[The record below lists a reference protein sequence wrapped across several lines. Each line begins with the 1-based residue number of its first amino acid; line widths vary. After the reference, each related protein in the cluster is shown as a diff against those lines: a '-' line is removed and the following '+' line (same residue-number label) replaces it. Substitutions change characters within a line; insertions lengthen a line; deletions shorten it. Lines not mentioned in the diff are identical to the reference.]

1 MSDLFYSPEQIALG
15 LEATSAPRS
24 VTQATGVAGLMPS
37 TADQAAFQEQVLQR
51 VNVGLQGLRAPSA
64 PGASAYFNPTT
75 NQMFAG
81 GRAFDIRDVGSAL
94 QASQALTPSA
104 PPPGAGWQPLTQ
116 RGFTDYLAGF
126 SERRGTGE
134 LLARGGRAAVGGLIG
149 GVGRG
154 IEMLGAPETGAAIA
168 GFGEAVTGQDEF
180 DRQRSAVIQ
189 RSNSLFNNIVDAA
202 IEGVPSVLT
211 SGAAALAGGVAG
223 GLVAGPAGAAAGAA
237 TAATLARART
247 IGAVGGLLA
256 TSFPQQLNTFYE
268 AARDARTP
276 DGQPA
281 YDVTNSQIQLQIAGG
296 ALATSLLDVIAPGR
310 VAGSISRT
318 LSGAIEEAS
327 QRAVTGLAR
336 AKSVGGAAVRSGLEE
351 AGTEALQTVVEQ
363 ALFDPQFR
371 SLLTANDWKA
381 LAPYAVERY
390 GENALIAAGAGALLG
405 AGFGGAGRFIET
417 GREPRDI
424 LQNQGQQAPQGRDL
438 GGGQFGP
445 PAPEQYGPF
454 GPEQFGPPAPE
465 QFGPF
470 GPEQFGP
477 AAPEQFGPFGRDQF
491 GPPAPMQFGPGGPE
505 QFGPPA
511 PIGAR
516 GDLGQFGP
524 FGRDQFGPPAPM
536 QFGPAGPAQ
545 FGPPAPSG
553 TVPSGQAA
561 LRRPTPPVQLGE
573 TQAGNQLLAL
583 RRQME
588 LRQAEAQRA
597 AQPPAPTAAER
608 DYEAALAQATVNRPL
623 TLDTEAVVT
632 GRNPGA
638 DNARRSVVQQFNG
651 LTKAQQDE
659 VLTGYGD
666 DPATF
671 LARVE
676 RMPTVETQRVRRQ
689 LNAIAETAPGEAA
702 IPTAL
707 PAPVAEIAPALA
719 APTMVQPVA
728 PTPAA
733 PTIPPGRAMWAGP
746 DADIPVTVSAEAPQ
760 LGPDGRYYQRVS
772 YEGRDSYV
780 PADQLTPAA
789 PTNLRRGR
797 ARAAETGQVGQ
808 GRVVERAAADEGR
821 APTEAGGRNRA
832 LRRGAGAQAQAAQ
845 EVAPAPAPA
854 VEAAPPRPLEVPAAP
869 VAAQRP
875 NFDAQIDRA
884 AASGELLTL
893 RDELEARVERE
904 AEQGRSTTELT
915 QAIEKIEA
923 RLAAP
928 PVPAAEGVLPPTH
941 PQSRWAAVMDDEGE
955 GYNKLSP
962 EARRE
967 WDRLVATGVPLSSST
982 AQQVEREFP
991 SEETQATLRK
1001 IAFARKTLEAGT
1013 ASEKTL
1019 NNASAEL
1026 VRLSEDPNPQIADA
1040 AKEALGWDTGR
1051 PSLTDWN
1058 TRTNWKNADG
1068 TDARPMAPGRVQML
1082 VQTFLSKLATKPKVT
1097 VVANQQELQRT
1108 NPALYARA
1116 NAARSQGD
1124 FATANAAGYAF
1135 GDGNVIIFTDRI
1147 ANEQHL
1153 RFVLAHETF
1162 GHFGLR
1168 GILPRDRFDAA
1179 MESIYDTDPQA
1190 RAAADA
1196 AMDTRGLSKPEAV
1209 EEYLS
1214 DYASMLATS
1223 TVARVWNAIK
1233 RFFNALGIKSGDSMT
1248 RYLLDQSRRYVRDGR
1263 QGAVFESAAV
1273 AQRLHDVESGVHA
1286 DGRYSPASAYSTATL
1301 ARAYFDKMGVMPT
1314 SLDGLFKAITDRTI
1328 NARATFE
1335 EFKDKFLRLPAFS
1348 ALENPGSFQVN
1359 QLIGSMVNIAM
1370 AMKTRMNEN
1379 LRAVMNSSSATQDKL
1394 SRAMYAGRGYK
1405 LANINKQVLRGPNL
1419 IIINAEGDPVRN
1431 EPEVEKLFKSGL
1443 LTIDQIREG
1452 FKWKRTLDDGTA
1464 TEITDTFEGYKDFTE
1479 EDYAKYV
1486 SLRRTILDAD
1496 LDLLA
1501 AEYLGMLANRKVSLR
1516 EMQPLM
1522 KSKKLDKDDRAF
1534 IDAFVKKYGELYT
1547 ENPITNAVGL
1557 ELPNP
1562 ASIEKANDFLEKAHT
1577 AFLANGTDL
1586 NAAIVPFF
1594 KEKADADKFIDQMM
1608 AMRQRR
1614 VARKDLQGAK
1624 AFTLQNEVKALF
1636 LNSHDFN
1643 NRQRIVRRNI
1653 STGYVSTVREGKW
1666 QTRMQAYLNGKPVEV
1681 KDVHQELLI
1690 YSQFGEKTDATGFTD
1705 FLNKELDGK
1714 TFDLLVRNE
1723 DGNFEVQK
1731 VTLRAEAGAV
1741 LDAVSTD
1748 PQLNLQQFLYGL
1760 SLFNIDVN
1768 PKVMERVVTRL
1779 SRQGAGARGR
1789 LEFSQTPG
1797 YDDTKGIYAVSRY
1810 TEKMASATA
1819 RATIRPKLRE
1829 LLNRDLPE
1837 TAALWNGNVAG
1848 VEQLRKEYARV
1859 NADPSATREAKAYYK
1874 GALAQAEN
1882 MLQKTQRSDG
1892 VNMANSYY
1900 NASAAAVSQL
1910 DGNKFV
1916 DESDFFADPLMARIR
1931 AYTAMFQLGGSIA
1944 QGVLNSISPYTNW
1957 MPYMATQNGKTGF
1970 GGGFSIGKV
1979 QAEYHRAYTKIGAPG
1994 IARMAM
2000 NDASF
2005 YTDMVNNPTLRGKY
2019 DLTAE
2024 EARVMA
2030 QEIQSGKLQPA
2041 QNNALMGMARGTT
2054 TNRWALQFMD
2064 KFMAPFNLSE
2074 QAARRAAFLAAYRLY
2089 RNRAQ
2094 AAGLSERDAANDARE
2109 KAVMSLDLTLGE
2121 YSVMNRPPAWR
2132 SGPTQFLYMYKTYP
2146 TTVIQTM
2153 RRLSRT
2159 GQLSMLGGLWL
2170 LSGVTG
2176 LPFAEDLEDLIDT
2189 LAQQLGFQQG
2199 SIRAEIIRHLE
2210 EIVPGWSP
2218 IILKGWI
2225 NQFGLADVAARTG
2238 MGNIFPGTSIG
2249 LAGADVARELGDI
2262 LGPAAGFVSGVA
2274 GTARDLVTYPF
2285 SSTKTL
2291 EDIARN
2297 SPVTLMR
2304 MLGDTSAYLSS
2315 GAVVDRRGY
2324 VVSPEMDV
2332 GTILTRLAGFYPERA
2347 ASQYDIIRI
2356 AQRETDYQKEVVA
2369 AYRQAWIKATMRG
2382 DSQGARD
2389 IVEAVNNWNDGT
2401 RGTALE
2407 ITRFLQNSQ
2416 RALREAQRGA
2426 GERALRA
2433 APLAAREDIRDLVD
2447 ALTE

>member
-1 MSDLFYSPEQIALG
+1 MSDLFYSPDQIALG
-15 LEATSAPRS
+15 LEISGAPRS
-24 VTQATGVAGLMPS
+24 VTQASGLGGLAPSQADWATFREQTLGRVGAGTAGL
-37 TADQAAFQEQVLQR
+37 AAPPTQ
-51 VNVGLQGLRAPSA
+51 
-64 PGASAYFNPTT
+64 GASAYYNPVT

-168 GFGEAVTGQDEF
+168 GVGEAITGQDEF
-180 DRQRSAVIQ
+180 DRQRSAMIQ

-211 SGAAALAGGVAG
+211 SGAAALAGGAVG
-223 GLVAGPAGAAAGAA
+223 GIVGGPAGAAAGAA

-296 ALATSLLDVIAPGR
+296 ALATSLLDAIAPGR

-405 AGFGGAGRFIET
+405 AGFGGAGRFFET

-454 GPEQFGPPAPE
+454 GPEQFGPPAPVTPPSPSALYGFSTGALGDIITPGGVPSME
-465 QFGPF
+465 NPPAQAAQVWDERLGMFVPAPIGTRSNLGEFGPPVPQQFGPF
-470 GPEQFGP
+470 GPAE
-477 AAPEQFGPFGRDQF
+477 
-491 GPPAPMQFGPGGPE
+491 
-505 QFGPPA
+505 FGPPA

-608 DYEAALAQATVNRPL
+608 DYEAALAQATANQPL
-623 TLDTEAVVT
+623 ALDAEAVAT
-632 GRNPGA
+632 GRNRIA
-638 DNARRSVVQQFNG
+638 DNARRAVVRQFNQ

-659 VLTGYGD
+659 VLAGYGD
-666 DPATF
+666 SEANFLERVQALAPAQANRF
-671 LARVE
+671 RAELAAV
-676 RMPTVETQRVRRQ
+676 
-689 LNAIAETAPGEAA
+689 AETAPGEAA

-719 APTMVQPVA
+719 APAMVQPVA

-733 PTIPPGRAMWAGP
+733 PT
-746 DADIPVTVSAEAPQ
+746 
-760 LGPDGRYYQRVS
+760 
-772 YEGRDSYV
+772 
-780 PADQLTPAA
+780 

-821 APTEAGGRNRA
+821 APAEAGGRNRA

-845 EVAPAPAPA
+845 EVAPAPAPTPA

-884 AASGELLTL
+884 AANGELATL

-928 PVPAAEGVLPPTH
+928 PVPAVEGALPPTH

-1068 TDARPMAPGRVQML
+1068 TDARSMAPGRVQML
-1082 VQTFLSKLATKPKVT
+1082 VQTFLSKLATRPNVT

-1153 RFVLAHETF
+1153 RFVLAHEVF

-1394 SRAMYAGRGYK
+1394 SRAMYAGRSYK

-1419 IIINAEGDPVRN
+1419 ISINSEGDLVRN
-1431 EPEVEKLFKSGL
+1431 EAEVEKLFKSGL
-1443 LTIDQIREG
+1443 LTIDQIRKG
-1452 FKWKRTLDDGTA
+1452 FEWKRTLDDGTA
-1464 TEITDTFEGYKDFTE
+1464 TEITDTFKGYKDFTE

-1486 SLRRTILDAD
+1486 SLRRTILDAE
-1496 LDLLA
+1496 LDLLS
-1501 AEYLGMLANRKVSLR
+1501 AEYAGMLANRNVSFR
-1516 EMQPLM
+1516 EMKPLM
-1522 KSKKLDKDDRAF
+1522 KSKKVDKADRAF
-1534 IDAFVKKYGELYT
+1534 VDAYVKKYGELYT
-1547 ENPITNAVGL
+1547 EGAEMSVTGL
-1557 ELPNP
+1557 MVPSA
-1562 ASIEKANDFLEKAHT
+1562 ASMKRANDFLEATHR
-1577 AFLANGTDL
+1577 AFLATGTDL
-1586 NAAIVPFF
+1586 NAAIVPYF
-1594 KEKADADKFIDQMM
+1594 KEKTDADKFIDQMM

-1614 VARKDLQGAK
+1614 VANKDLTEAQK
-1624 AFTLQNEVKALF
+1624 FILQNEVKTLF
-1636 LNSHDFN
+1636 LNSHDFA
-1643 NRQRIVRRNI
+1643 NRQRAVRRNVA
-1653 STGYVSTVREGKW
+1653 TGFVSTVREGKW
-1666 QTRMQAYLNGKPVEV
+1666 QTRVQAYVNGKPVEV
-1681 KDVHQELLI
+1681 KDAHQELLI
-1690 YSQFGEKTDATGFTD
+1690 YSQFDGKADAIGFTD

-1714 TFDLLVRNE
+1714 TFDLLVRN
-1723 DGNFEVQK
+1723 DTGNFEKQT
-1731 VTLRAEAGAV
+1731 VTLRAEPGAV
-1741 LDAVSTD
+1741 LDAVSAD

-1779 SRQGAGARGR
+1779 SRQGTGARGR

-1848 VEQLRKEYARV
+1848 VEQLRREYARV
-1859 NADPSATREAKAYYK
+1859 SADPSATREAKAYYK

-1979 QAEYHRAYTKIGAPG
+1979 QAEYHRAYLKVGAPG
-1994 IARMAM
+1994 VARMEM

-2005 YTDMVNNPTLRGKY
+2005 YTKLSKDPLLLKKY
-2019 DLTAE
+2019 GMTAE

-2030 QEIQSGKLQPA
+2030 QEIESGKLQPA

-2094 AAGLSERDAANDARE
+2094 AAGLSERDASKDARDR
-2109 KAVMSLDLTLGE
+2109 AVMSLDLTLGE

-2146 TTVIQTM
+2146 TTVIQTL

-2210 EIVPGWSP
+2210 DIVPGWSP

-2249 LAGADVARELGDI
+2249 LAGADVAREIGDI

-2304 MLGDTSAYLSS
+2304 ILGDTSAYLSS

-2347 ASQYDIIRI
+2347 ATQYDIIRI
-2356 AQRETDYQKEVVA
+2356 AQRETDYQKEVVS

-2389 IVEAVNNWNDGT
+2389 IVEAVNNWNDGA
-2401 RGTALE
+2401 RGTPLE